1 MKKNGTRTKINPI
14 TAHAMVMI
22 GAIRIVLRMLS
33 LGAAESL
40 LAVVADLPQRKST
53 KQRMKLRSA
62 S

>member
-1 MKKNGTRTKINPI
+1 MAVKLLDLPSNPC
-14 TAHAMVMI
+14 HS
-22 GAIRIVLRMLS
+22 IRMVLRMLS